1 MTLDFRIPD
10 RGHVLLVALAAIA
23 VYANS
28 IANGF
33 ALDDTYIVQVNSR
46 VHDLTNFRSIWLTP
60 YWPFLGQELGLYR
73 PLTIFLFALQW
84 AAGNGAA
91 WVFHAVNVGL
101 HGLVTALSYLLLV
114 RLTNRTAAFV
124 GALIFAVHPIHTEAV
139 ANVVGQAEIV
149 AAAAVL
155 GACLLHAARPE
166 GLAVSWP
173 RRLLLA
179 LLFLIALAAKE
190 SAVVLPALLVLT
202 DVAQQR
208 VPLSARGLSDYAR
221 DILMPGFLLAAVLAW
236 YLIMRFDVMGSIIG
250 SNAAPA
256 MPFLRE
262 EFRQLNA
269 LRAFPE
275 FLRLLFFPQDLSA
288 DYAPAVIMPVET
300 VRPMVILG
308 GMLIL
313 VVTALAA
320 LTPWLPAIGFPAAW
334 FAISIVTVSNLFF
347 PIGVLVAERTLYLP
361 SFAVSAIAAFAW
373 QAAAT
378 RMPSVSRRRLAAA
391 AVALVIVPGAAKTWS
406 RNPDWR
412 DTNTLWAATYRDNPH
427 SYRSQWVQA
436 ALLDA
441 QGRSDQAA
449 VHYQLAYEIY
459 PRDTQFTSVYAN
471 FLIGRGRYAD
481 AVTILEAVR
490 EIPPFTAFSASVL
503 AHAYLAAGRYEE
515 ALELIEYA
523 EVNGGDRATSMALR
537 AYAYDGLGDA
547 ERALAAWR
555 TTIRY
560 STGPRWRAWA
570 FLARALAYSD
580 RPLEAV
586 AAADSARAAVEDP
599 GVIPIVEAVQRAVR
613 EGCYESGSLAA
624 PPAGTGFAGIMR
636 PDCDGLGDWFSFP
649 DPVQSATHLQNAT
662 VPLPGGVE

>member
-10 RGHVLLVALAAIA
+10 RGPALLVALAAIA
-23 VYANS
+23 VHLNS

-33 ALDDTYIVQVNSR
+33 ALDDGYIVQLNGR
-46 VHDLTNFRSIWLTP
+46 VHDLTNFSRIWLTP

-84 AAGNGAA
+84 AVGDGAA

-101 HGLVTALSYLLLV
+101 HGLVTVLSYLLLG

-149 AAAAVL
+149 TAAAVL

-202 DVAQQR
+202 DFAQQR

-221 DILMPGFLLAAVLAW
+221 AILMPGFLLAAVLAW
-236 YLIMRFDVMGSIIG
+236 YLIIRFDVMGSIIG

-256 MPFLRE
+256 MPYLRE
-262 EFRQLNA
+262 EYRLLNA

-373 QAAAT
+373 QAAAA
-378 RMPSVSRRRLAAA
+378 RKPNASRRLAAA
-391 AVALVIVPGAAKTWS
+391 AVALVIALGAAKTWS

-412 DTNTLWAATYRDNPH
+412 DTNTLWSATYRDNPH

-441 QGRSDQAA
+441 AGRTDQAA

-481 AVTILEAVR
+481 AVTMLEAVR
-490 EIPPFTAFSASVL
+490 ESPPFTAFSASVL
-503 AHAYLAAGRYEE
+503 AHAYLSTGRYEE
-515 ALELIEYA
+515 ALEMVEYA

-537 AYAYDGLGDA
+537 AYAYEGLGNG
-547 ERALAAWR
+547 EQALAAWR
-555 TTIRY
+555 TTVRY
-560 STGPRWRAWA
+560 STGPTWRAWA
-570 FLARALAYSD
+570 FLARALAYND
-580 RPLEAV
+580 RPREAM

-599 GVIPIVEAVQRAVR
+599 GVIPIVEAVQRALR

-624 PPAGTGFAGIMR
+624 PPAGTGFAGLTR
-636 PDCDGLGDWFSFP
+636 PDCDELGEWFSFP